1 MELKEFLSIIKKK
14 LWLLILVTLLTTG
27 VTYGATKLFF
37 QPQYKASTLLII
49 GDDNLLST
57 SKPSANNL
65 TVYQEMAETYAQFA
79 STRKVAT
86 DVIKSLSLKMSASE
100 LQSMID
106 ASTSKDSRFLT
117 ITVTSSDKTLVA
129 PIANQVVTSLKSVTK
144 DLVQPDT
151 LNVIDE
157 AQDPKIPFS
166 PHTKLNVI
174 AGFFIGI
181 ILSVGIIFL
190 LEYIDSTVKDE
201 DELSELL
208 DAPVLGT
215 IPRSTK

>member
-14 LWLLILVTLLTTG
+14 LWLLILVTLLATG

-57 SKPSANNL
+57 KPNATNL

-86 DVIKSLSLKMSASE
+86 DVIKSLNLKMSASE

-144 DLVQPDT
+144 DLVQSDT

-181 ILSVGIIFL
+181 ILSIGIIFL